1 MALSTNTAPEPSDC
15 SQLTETNQAM
25 KGNDMTLF
33 ANRRRML
40 LGLATATAAAATGV
54 TASGAPAQQ
63 EAPELIALADQLDG
77 TLAAHLA
84 AVAKVE
90 RIAKEWGPQWP
101 VPEEEIRRWTG
112 GSKQYRDILGRGVEL
127 PWGNCGITRLTN
139 VGTPECFESDAASHR
154 REYERKMK
162 TKSQR
167 GTKFHKLWM
176 EKDTTAIAPARA
188 FWAEVERINEASGI
202 KAAQAE
208 QTATHDALQ
217 SLVSRIV
224 LFEERTVA
232 GLVIKAQAMQAW
244 SNVGNFYRL
253 VNLEATAWADE
264 MAATIVRQVTNPTT

>member
-1 MALSTNTAPEPSDC
+1 
-15 SQLTETNQAM
+15 
-25 KGNDMTLF
+25 MTLF

-77 TLAAHLA
+77 ALAAHLA
-84 AVAKVE
+84 ANVKVE
-90 RIAKEWGPQWP
+90 RIAKEWGAQWP
-101 VPEEEIRRWTG
+101 VPVAEIQNFG
-112 GSKQYRDILGRGVEL
+112 AGSIQYTNIVGRPTEL
-127 PWGNCGITRLTN
+127 PSPWSAEIPRLVN
-139 VGTPECFESDAASHR
+139 VGTADGFKEAAARHR
-154 REYERKMK
+154 REYERKMQ

-167 GTKFHKLWM
+167 GAKFHKLWM
-176 EKDTTAIAPARA
+176 ERDTAAIAPVRA

-208 QTATHDALQ
+208 QTATRDALQ
-217 SLVSRIV
+217 GLVSRIV
-224 LFEERTVA
+224 LFQERTVT

-253 VNLEATAWADE
+253 LNLEATAWGDE
-264 MAATIVRQVTNPTT
+264 MAATIVRRVGGAA